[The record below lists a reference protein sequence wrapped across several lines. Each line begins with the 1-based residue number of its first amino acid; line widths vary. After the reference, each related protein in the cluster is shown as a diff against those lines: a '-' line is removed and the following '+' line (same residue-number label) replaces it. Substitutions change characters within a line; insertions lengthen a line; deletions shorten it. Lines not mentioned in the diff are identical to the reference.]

1 MKFINGWKATT
12 KQVDKFDLHLRFGWV
27 TVFEVYSDW
36 SDKKW
41 RVGAFNFFVGN

>member
-1 MKFINGWKATT
+1 MKFINGWKTTT
-12 KQVDKFDLHLRFGWV
+12 KQHDKFHFLVRFGWV
-27 TVFEVYSDW
+27 TVFEVYGDW